1 MYLFYPVNNNKT
13 NLDVVV
19 TRAMF
24 AVAAA
29 AAFARYA
36 DFGLLSIFAA
46 AGLIIAAVY
55 LKVLLRFLKAPVIV
69 MLVIAIVV
77 LCLLTWSPY
86 FAIVLVLHWALE
98 KFIAKEP
105 KYAIDL
111 NGVKITKLLSEKLY
125 TWADVQNVVLKD
137 GLLTIDFKT
146 NHIFQSPVT
155 AKNVELDEK
164 SFNQFCRQQLQTTNH
179 QP

>member
-1 MYLFYPVNNNKT
+1 LYLFYPVNNNKT

-29 AAFARYA
+29 AAFARYT
-36 DFGLLSIFAA
+36 DFGLPSILAA
-46 AGLIIAAVY
+46 AALIFAAVY
-55 LKVLLRFLKAPVIV
+55 LKVLLRILKAPVIV

-98 KFIAKEP
+98 KIIAKEP
-105 KYAIDL
+105 KYLVDL
-111 NGVKITKLLSEKLY
+111 NGVKITKLLNEKLY
-125 TWADVQNVVLKD
+125 TWVEIQNVVLKD
-137 GLLTIDFKT
+137 GLLTIDFKN

-155 AKNVELDEK
+155 TKDVQPDEK

>member
-19 TRAMF
+19 TKAMF

-29 AAFARYA
+29 AAFARYT
-36 DFGLLSIFAA
+36 DFGLLSILAA
-46 AGLIIAAVY
+46 VALIFAAVY

-86 FAIVLVLHWALE
+86 FAVVLLLHWALE

-105 KYAIDL
+105 QYAIDL

-125 TWADVQNVVLKD
+125 AWADIQNVVLKD
-137 GLLTIDFKT
+137 DLLTIDFT
-146 NHIFQSPVT
+146 NNHILQSPVT
-155 AKNVELDEK
+155 AKDVQLDEK
-164 SFNQFCRQQLQTTNH
+164 SFNEFCIQQLQTTNH
-179 QP
+179 QL

>member
-1 MYLFYPVNNNKT
+1 
-13 NLDVVV
+13 
-19 TRAMF
+19 MF

-29 AAFARYA
+29 AAFARYT
-36 DFGLLSIFAA
+36 DFGLPSILAA
-46 AGLIIAAVY
+46 AALIFAAVY
-55 LKVLLRFLKAPVIV
+55 LKVLLRILKAPVIV

-98 KFIAKEP
+98 KIIAKEP
-105 KYAIDL
+105 KYLVDL
-111 NGVKITKLLSEKLY
+111 NGVKITKLLNEKLY
-125 TWADVQNVVLKD
+125 TWVEIQNVVLKD
-137 GLLTIDFKT
+137 GLLTIDFKN

-155 AKNVELDEK
+155 TKDVQPDEK